1 MKNQK
6 VFLVSFFTFFLLL
19 FSTSD
24 AEAKVMWGKTELKKG
39 QIGKVTAI
47 LSDTMA
53 NTMKNNTIQPNKV
66 LKKGGEFRV
75 YTYRVLGNKQFYGL
89 GGGQFVQKTS
99 KIKYETPSKAKLAQL
114 YGELVIKIDK
124 KKNSIFVNGI
134 TLGFSKQEVVN
145 KLGIPDRKDEFG
157 YDSDSAYIYLLKD
170 RNTNKELELHVYYN
184 KNTLVGISFDLIKN
198 YINEKW
204 YANLGIPFAVV
215 GNVTYY
221 YLEGTE
227 HVLMFKPSEQHGYLR
242 YADNNFYYSFD
253 MEEKIHR

>member
-6 VFLVSFFTFFLLL
+6 AFLVSFFIFFLLL

-39 QIGKVTAI
+39 QIGKVTI
-47 LSDTMA
+47 LSDTRA
-53 NTMKNNTIQPNKV
+53 NTIKNHIIQPNMV

-75 YTYRVLGNKQFYGL
+75 YTYRVLGDKQFYGL
-89 GGGQFVQKTS
+89 GEGLFVQKTA

-114 YGELVIKIDK
+114 YDELVIKIDK
-124 KKNSIFVNGI
+124 KKNSVFVNGI

-145 KLGIPDRKDEFG
+145 ELGNPDKIDEFG
-157 YDSDSAYIYLLKD
+157 YDSDSAYIYFLKD
-170 RNTNKELELHVYYN
+170 RNTNEKLQLHVRYY
-184 KNTLVGISFDLIKN
+184 KDTLVGISFDIN
-198 YINEKW
+198 NNVFNEKW

-215 GNVTYY
+215 DNVTYY